1 MVAGEIGGFG
11 LADDTGAAAR
21 FYDPLGLAAEGAG
34 NLYVADTQS
43 HTIRKVMVS
52 TGAVTTLA
60 GTADMSGSADGTG
73 AAARFNNPYG
83 MALDGADHLY
93 VADTNNHTVRKVALS
108 SGAVTTVAG
117 TPGVAG
123 GIDGTDAA
131 ARFNYPASV
140 VADGIGNLYI
150 ADFGSHTIRK
160 VDVNTGTV
168 TTVAGTAGL
177 SGSTDGTGAGARFYA
192 PSGVA
197 ADGAGH
203 LYVTDS
209 ANHTIRKIDLANASV
224 TTIAGVAGQ
233 TGVKLGLPGRL
244 NIPRGIAALPTG
256 EIFVTEEREN
266 AILSLR

>member
-1 MVAGEIGGFG
+1 MRGSWGCAGPSVCAQDAGPSGQRSLGLVAGEIGGFG

-21 FYDPLGLAAEGAG
+21 SYDPLGLAADGAG

-43 HTIRKVMVS
+43 HTIRKVVLS

-108 SGAVTTVAG
+108 SGAVTTVAA

-150 ADFGSHTIRK
+150 AD
-160 VDVNTGTV
+160 
-168 TTVAGTAGL
+168 
-177 SGSTDGTGAGARFYA
+177 
-192 PSGVA
+192 
-197 ADGAGH
+197 
-203 LYVTDS
+203 
-209 ANHTIRKIDLANASV
+209 
-224 TTIAGVAGQ
+224 
-233 TGVKLGLPGRL
+233 
-244 NIPRGIAALPTG
+244 
-256 EIFVTEEREN
+256 
-266 AILSLR
+266 